1 MKYSIGYQLP
11 DEYDSTSELVSDYRE
26 HISSV
31 YFSAPG
37 HVSARSVI
45 DRKDTEQMLEELSYI
60 KRELE
65 IPLVLLYNANCY
77 GDTAVSDKFEKEIVE
92 NVGSMITRVGITD
105 ITTTSPFVAKIVKRE
120 FPEIKVCASVNM
132 WIGTEQAMEYLGED
146 FDGFYM
152 QREYNRD
159 FKKIKRLSSWC
170 KEHGKTLKLLA
181 NSGCLYSCPF
191 HSFHDNLVAHEQG
204 ASKETNAMSKN
215 PSPCWDLMYSKDT
228 VEAATTFLQE
238 SWIRPEDMKHYEP
251 YFSEAKLATRMHS
264 HPRRVV
270 SAYIRG
276 RFPGNMLDL
285 TEPSFS
291 RRFSKH
297 ILDATK
303 FPNDWFERT
312 TSCSKD
318 CERCGYCAE
327 VAKQALV
334 SKEELDKMFFS
345 KMCISNNG

>member
-11 DEYDSTSELVSDYRE
+11 DEYDSTAELVQDYQE
-26 HISSV
+26 HIASV

-37 HVSARSVI
+37 HASARSAVGAENA
-45 DRKDTEQMLEELSYI
+45 EQMLEELAYI
-60 KRELE
+60 RQELH

-77 GDTAVSDKFEKEIVE
+77 GDTAISDKFEKEIAE
-92 NVGSMITRVGITD
+92 NVASLIARVGISD

-120 FPEIKVCASVNM
+120 FPDIKICASVNM
-132 WIGTEQAMEYLGED
+132 WIGTEHAMEYLGND

-152 QREYNRD
+152 QREYNRN
-159 FKKIKRLSSWC
+159 FAQIKKLSSWC
-170 KEHGKTLKLLA
+170 QGHGKALKLLA

-204 ASKETNAMSKN
+204 ASKETNRMSKY
-215 PSPCWDLMYSKDT
+215 PSPCWDLMYSKNT
-228 VEAATTFLQE
+228 VEAASVFLQE

-270 SAYIRG
+270 SAYVRG
-276 RFPGNMLDL
+276 RFPGNLFDL

-291 RRFSKH
+291 RRFNGH
-297 ILDATK
+297 VLDAAK
-303 FPNDWFERT
+303 IPDNWFEKT
-312 TSCSKD
+312 ADCSKD
-318 CERCGYCAE
+318 CAHCGYCME
-327 VAKQALV
+327 TAKNALV
-334 SKEELDKMFFS
+334 SKAELDRLFLS
-345 KMCISNNG
+345 SL